1 MRVAPT
7 VKLSEVDREW
17 LLKQARSG
25 LAPKR
30 LGERCRIV
38 LLAAEG
44 KTNEEIE
51 EDLGV
56 SRHKAG
62 RWRTRFAQSGRAG
75 IESDAPGRGRKPS
88 YPPELR
94 QLVVRMTTR
103 EKPDNATHWSLAT
116 MAKALDISPRTVGRI
131 WLEHGLKPHLLRTFK
146 VSNDPRFAE
155 KLEDVIG
162 LYLNAPEH
170 ALVLCVD
177 EKSQVQALDRT
188 QPGLPLK
195 KGRASNH
202 DSRLRAPWNDHSL
215 RSAQCG

>member
-62 RWRTRFAQSGRAG
+62 RWRARFAQSGRAG

-146 VSNDPRFAE
+146 VSNDPRS
-155 KLEDVIG
+155 IG
-162 LYLNAPEH
+162 QCPRRIASRFSGVSNPRPSAIFRFLTSASLTN
-170 ALVLCVD
+170 
-177 EKSQVQALDRT
+177 
-188 QPGLPLK
+188 LP
-195 KGRASNH
+195 
-202 DSRLRAPWNDHSL
+202 RAPCSPFICCASAITAAGAMP
-215 RSAQCG
+215 RSRALASQ